1 MVVVVAGPS
10 QWCSSGGGAERP
22 RWPGVVGRGLR
33 LCEASRKRGDG
44 EEMLVA
50 VEEEEAEEVPDREAV
65 GPGGA
70 CILFVLPGEAMLFS
84 KLYFFL
90 FVDELN
96 WI

>member
-1 MVVVVAGPS
+1 
-10 QWCSSGGGAERP
+10 
-22 RWPGVVGRGLR
+22 
-33 LCEASRKRGDG
+33 
-44 EEMLVA
+44 MLVA

-90 FVDELN
+90 FVDLN
-96 WI
+96 